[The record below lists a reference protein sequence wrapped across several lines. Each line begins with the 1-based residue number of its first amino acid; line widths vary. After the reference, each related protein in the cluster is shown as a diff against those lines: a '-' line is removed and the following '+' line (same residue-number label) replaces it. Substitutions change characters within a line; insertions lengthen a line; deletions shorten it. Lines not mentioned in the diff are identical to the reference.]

1 MKISLGMSF
10 RTSPKIQGPCV
21 TLNAAQMNTKTYH
34 HQNHARKATEPTKRK
49 AAEPLILK
57 VCRLIEIEIRVL
69 QLRRVSEKGMRIG
82 AKGGGM
88 DGDRGGVDGGSRGVD
103 GGILALDDRPTSAGI
118 N

>member
-21 TLNAAQMNTKTYH
+21 TLNAAQMDTKTYH
-34 HQNHARKATEPTKRK
+34 HQNHARKATKPTKRK
-49 AAEPLILK
+49 AAEPLILE
-57 VCRLIEIEIRVL
+57 VCRVIEIRVL
-69 QLRRVSEKGMRIG
+69 QLRRVSEKGIGAPMCMG

-88 DGDRGGVDGGSRGVD
+88 DGGRGGVD
-103 GGILALDDRPTSAGI
+103 GGILALDDKPTSVGI